1 MVSSSKT
8 TNFDA
13 PHPEWK
19 YLARFLQHKRPP
31 QRKEGQ
37 STQPTQNNTS
47 FQVSP
52 RKTFQGQPQEVDK

>member
-1 MVSSSKT
+1 MVSPTKT

-19 YLARFLQHKRPP
+19 YLARFLHRKQPP

-37 STQPTQNNTS
+37 ATQAKQ
-47 FQVSP
+47 
-52 RKTFQGQPQEVDK
+52 DKA